1 MPGERVPYTSPC
13 SSACGF
19 GAVNSDTATIT
30 TAPATKP
37 AIAETKLAPW
47 SEGMPMMP
55 CL

>member
-1 MPGERVPYTSPC
+1 M
-13 SSACGF
+13 
-19 GAVNSDTATIT
+19 T

-47 SEGMPMMP
+47 SVGIEMMS